1 MEPLPETREALA
13 EFVSLEEP
21 DVDELLLGLGRDAE
35 RLVPELVGLS
45 LGLVSEGLTFTL
57 VASGTGIAALDATQ
71 YLDGGPCVE
80 VSEGRSDT
88 LLARPDDP
96 LDEERWELYSR
107 MGAAAGVASSL
118 SMPLYRRGR
127 LIGGVNLYAS
137 SADAFSPHR
146 DQLAQLLGA
155 SASEAVSNAD
165 LSFATRLEA
174 AEAPDRLRQQL
185 DIDTAVGLL
194 AGLKGT
200 GVDTAER
207 RLIQAAA
214 RAGIDVAVVARV
226 VVLVCTGP
234 DGPGD
239 QDWWAQSPMWPGS
252 R

>member
-21 DVDELLLGLGRDAE
+21 DVDELLLGLGREVE
-35 RLVPELVGLS
+35 RLVPELIGLS

-57 VASGTGIAALDATQ
+57 VASGKGVAALDATQ

-88 LLARPDDP
+88 LLARTDDP

-107 MGAAAGVASSL
+107 TGAAAGVASSL
-118 SMPLYRRGR
+118 SMPIYRRGR
-127 LIGGVNLYAS
+127 VIGGVNLYAS
-137 SADAFSPHR
+137 TSDAFSAHR
-146 DQLAQLLGA
+146 DQLADLLGA
-155 SASEAVSNAD
+155 RASEAVSNAD

-185 DIDTAVGLL
+185 DVDTAVGLL
-194 AGLKGT
+194 AGLRGT
-200 GVDTAER
+200 GLETAER
-207 RLIQAAA
+207 VLTQAAA

-226 VVLVCTGP
+226 VVLVCRGP
-234 DGPGD
+234 DGPDD
-239 QDWWAQSPMWPGS
+239 QDWWSQSPRWPGG

>member
-1 MEPLPETREALA
+1 MGTPRLGLGPFRFHPPGRRCRHRAPPRVERGRSNTFSWGASMEPLPETREALA

-57 VASGTGIAALDATQ
+57 VASGQGIAAMDATQ

-118 SMPLYRRGR
+118 SMPIYRRGR

-137 SADAFSPHR
+137 TADAFSAH
-146 DQLAQLLGA
+146 
-155 SASEAVSNAD
+155 
-165 LSFATRLEA
+165 
-174 AEAPDRLRQQL
+174 
-185 DIDTAVGLL
+185 
-194 AGLKGT
+194 
-200 GVDTAER
+200 
-207 RLIQAAA
+207 
-214 RAGIDVAVVARV
+214 
-226 VVLVCTGP
+226 
-234 DGPGD
+234 
-239 QDWWAQSPMWPGS
+239 
-252 R
+252 